1 MISNEHEVL
10 VLYGSQTGQ
19 SEAIAKIIEERCIRL
34 DLRVKLFVLNDY
46 EKKYWIEKERLVVIV
61 CSSTGDGDPPDNADR
76 FVRRISR
83 RIFDDSFLQHTE
95 FALLGL
101 GDSNFSTFQGT
112 PRNIEKHLLRLGAK
126 KFVETGVADDQ
137 IGLELVVEPW
147 IQRLLEALLKK
158 FDRPVTSLEKIFGGL
173 SLSSAKNNSGSGNNR
188 KEIAA
193 ESEIKMIEESMSFEE
208 EDDAEERE
216 DEEEEEEEEQEV
228 KEVLLKPVPITWPN
242 DKPCLVKGS
251 DALHDDD
258 NLRVP
263 IPAMTYITSRVTHE
277 KFDES
282 SVTWQNGCR
291 LPGTIGEVLTA
302 RVVGT
307 VELTYPGAGKA
318 KRELQIDL
326 GDQLIEY
333 EPGDSF
339 YFIVANPREEVN
351 YILERTN
358 LLMIADQKC
367 IVGVDPQTEK
377 RNASV
382 PAYIPE
388 ISSLRYLLTYCLDI
402 RRSPGRPLLRTLAE
416 YASDPGEKRRLL
428 ELCSAQGNQ
437 EFIEFVRQAGL
448 SLADILFAFPSCR
461 PPVDRLLE
469 HLPRLMPRPYSVAS
483 SSERS
488 RRRVRFAFSM
498 LHFDAVDG
506 RRYPRHGLA
515 SDWLASLR
523 IGDHVKIMLKEASRF
538 RLPPPTLAKADV
550 RRIPLIMVGPG
561 TGVAPYLSFLQ
572 HILETSQR
580 GSDLYKVERELYFGC
595 RQLDID
601 CIYRD
606 ELEMY
611 FREGILSHLTICES
625 QPIVLNEGQDVQRPK
640 YVQEAIEARG
650 KHICEMLC
658 AEPREGEERA
668 VVYVCG
674 DAKGM
679 SKDVWTTFIRVI
691 AKYQG
696 KSEAEAKVFLEELKK
711 SDRYIEDVWA

>member
-1 MISNEHEVL
+1 FMVSNEHEVL

-19 SEAIAKIIEERCIRL
+19 SEAIAKVIEERCIGL
-34 DLRVKLFVLNDY
+34 DLRVRLFVLNDY
-46 EKKYWIEKERLVVIV
+46 ERKYWIEKERTVVVV

-76 FVRRISR
+76 FVRLISR
-83 RIFDDSFLQHTE
+83 RVFGDSSLQHTE

-101 GDSNFSTFQGT
+101 GDSNYSTFQGT

-126 KFVETGVADDQ
+126 KFIETGVADDQ
-137 IGLELVVEPW
+137 IGLELAVEPW
-147 IQRLLEALLKK
+147 IQRLLEALLRK
-158 FDRPVTSLEKIFGGL
+158 FNRPLTSLEKIFGGL
-173 SLSSAKNNSGSGNNR
+173 SPAAEKNDPGSENNR
-188 KEIAA
+188 KKVAA
-193 ESEIKMIEESMSFEE
+193 ESEIRMIEANMSFEE
-208 EDDAEERE
+208 ADVAEEGGDE
-216 DEEEEEEEEQEV
+216 DEEQEV
-228 KEVLLKPVPITWPN
+228 NEVLLKPVPLTWPN
-242 DKPCLVKGS
+242 DKPCLVKAS
-251 DALHDDD
+251 DALRDDD

-263 IPAMTYITSRVTHE
+263 IPAVTYIASRVTHE
-277 KFDES
+277 KLDDS
-282 SVTWQNGCR
+282 SVTWQNGCI
-291 LPGTIGEVLTA
+291 LPGAAGEMLTA

-326 GDQLIEY
+326 GDQEVQY
-333 EPGDSF
+333 EPGDAF
-339 YFIVANPREEVN
+339 YFVVANPREEVN
-351 YILERTN
+351 YILERMN

-428 ELCSAQGNQ
+428 ELCSAQGNHD
-437 EFIEFVRQAGL
+437 FTEFVRQAGL
-448 SLADILFAFPSCR
+448 SLADILSAFPSCR
-461 PPVDRLLE
+461 PPIDRLLE
-469 HLPRLMPRPYSVAS
+469 HLPRLMPRPYSVTS
-483 SSERS
+483 CSERN

-506 RRYPRHGLA
+506 RCYPRHGLA

-523 IGDHVKIMLKEASRF
+523 LGDHVKIILKEASRF
-538 RLPPPTLAKADV
+538 RLPPPTLAKADA

-572 HILETSQR
+572 HILEKSQR
-580 GSDLYKVERELYFGC
+580 GSELYKVERELYFGC

-611 FREGILSHLTICES
+611 LREGILSHLTICES
-625 QPIVLNEGQDVQRPK
+625 QPTVISESEGVQRPK

-650 KHICEMLC
+650 KHICELLC

-679 SKDVWTTFIRVI
+679 SKDVWTTFIRVV

-696 KSEAEAKVFLEELKK
+696 GSEAEAKVFLEQLKK

>member
-1 MISNEHEVL
+1 
-10 VLYGSQTGQ
+10 
-19 SEAIAKIIEERCIRL
+19 
-34 DLRVKLFVLNDY
+34 
-46 EKKYWIEKERLVVIV
+46 
-61 CSSTGDGDPPDNADR
+61 
-76 FVRRISR
+76 
-83 RIFDDSFLQHTE
+83 
-95 FALLGL
+95 
-101 GDSNFSTFQGT
+101 
-112 PRNIEKHLLRLGAK
+112 
-126 KFVETGVADDQ
+126 
-137 IGLELVVEPW
+137 
-147 IQRLLEALLKK
+147 
-158 FDRPVTSLEKIFGGL
+158 
-173 SLSSAKNNSGSGNNR
+173 
-188 KEIAA
+188 
-193 ESEIKMIEESMSFEE
+193 MIEESMSFEE

-228 KEVLLKPVPITWPN
+228 KEVLLKPVPVTWPN

-538 RLPPPTLAKADV
+538 RLPPPILAKADV

-601 CIYRD
+601 CIYS
-606 ELEMY
+606 
-611 FREGILSHLTICES
+611 EGILSHLTICES